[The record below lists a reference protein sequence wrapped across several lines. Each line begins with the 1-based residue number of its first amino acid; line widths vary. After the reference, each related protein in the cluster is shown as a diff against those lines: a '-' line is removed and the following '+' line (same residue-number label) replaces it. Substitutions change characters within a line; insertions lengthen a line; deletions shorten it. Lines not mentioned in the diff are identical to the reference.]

1 MKISVDSL
9 KTINRYSRT
18 LLNIS
23 ACIYSFAFV
32 VYILVILF
40 QQNLIPLS
48 FEQDLDS
55 RFIFP
60 VINFLGI
67 AIGFVILLAFCMLF
81 IYKKKTTEDT
91 VLELIAMVL
100 VSLFNIIFPI
110 LMNSLATEVAL
121 LNNMDYYLWYNR
133 LIVMLG
139 FTKFFIPFS
148 IITFNISLAMR
159 ITLKTI
165 SVNRIE

>member
-1 MKISVDSL
+1 
-9 KTINRYSRT
+9 
-18 LLNIS
+18 
-23 ACIYSFAFV
+23 
-32 VYILVILF
+32 
-40 QQNLIPLS
+40 
-48 FEQDLDS
+48 
-55 RFIFP
+55 
-60 VINFLGI
+60 
-67 AIGFVILLAFCMLF
+67 MLF

-110 LMNSLATEVAL
+110 LMNSLSTEVAL